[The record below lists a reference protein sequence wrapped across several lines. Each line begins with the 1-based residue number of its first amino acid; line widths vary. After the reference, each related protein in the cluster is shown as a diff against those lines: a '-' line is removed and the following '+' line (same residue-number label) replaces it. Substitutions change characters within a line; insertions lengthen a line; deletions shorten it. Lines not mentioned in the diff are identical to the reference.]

1 MTTTRVDRAALVR
14 RAMIEVVAERGLH
27 GASMSLVAKRAGVA
41 TGTAYVHF
49 DSKEDLLIASFVEA
63 KSGLGV
69 AATADI
75 EAGSRP
81 RDVFETVWRSAYRYL
96 SADPALAMFLLQV
109 EASPLRAA
117 AHDALPEDDP
127 LTTAASRLSGAFVDL
142 PGELLYDL
150 SLAPAVR
157 LAASGESLSD
167 SQMETLIE
175 SCWRSVAA
183 PGP

>member
-1 MTTTRVDRAALVR
+1 MTTTRVDRAALGR
-14 RAMIEVVAERGLH
+14 RAMVEVVAEQGLN

-41 TGTAYVHF
+41 TGTPYVHYA
-49 DSKEDLLIASFVEA
+49 SKDDLLIASFVEA
-63 KSGLGV
+63 KRGLG
-69 AATADI
+69 
-75 EAGSRP
+75 EAGTGGIAEGAQP
-81 RDVFETVWRSAYRYL
+81 RDVFETVWRGAYEYL

-127 LTTAASRLSGAFVDL
+127 LTEAAGRLSDSFVDL

-157 LAASGESLSD
+157 LAASGERLSGR
-167 SQMETLIE
+167 QTKTLIE
-175 SCWRSVAA
+175 SCWRAVAV